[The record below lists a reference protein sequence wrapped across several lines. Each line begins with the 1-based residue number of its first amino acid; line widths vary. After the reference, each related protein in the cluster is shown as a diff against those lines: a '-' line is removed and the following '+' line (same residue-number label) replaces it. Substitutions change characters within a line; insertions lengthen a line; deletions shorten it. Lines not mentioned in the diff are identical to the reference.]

1 MGGLGRLKADDR
13 VAAFLAVQ
21 FTGLLISPISW
32 SHHWVW
38 VLPLLLWCLF
48 GPRQRLTAVRVLTV
62 AWLVATCSYVVSILI
77 SFQFIDQ
84 PASRPGWQSGLGVI
98 YPLLG
103 IVTLV
108 ILGVISRGVTAG
120 ASGAPSA
127 RPESAPS
134 S

>member
-1 MGGLGRLKADDR
+1 
-13 VAAFLAVQ
+13 
-21 FTGLLISPISW
+21 
-32 SHHWVW
+32 
-38 VLPLLLWCLF
+38 LLLWCLF
-48 GPRQRLTAVRVLTV
+48 GPRQRLTPVRVLTV

-77 SFQFIDQ
+77 SFQYIDQ

-108 ILGVISRGVTAG
+108 IIGVISRRATAG
-120 ASGAPSA
+120 ASGEPSA
-127 RPESAPS
+127 WPESAPS

>member
-1 MGGLGRLKADDR
+1 
-13 VAAFLAVQ
+13 
-21 FTGLLISPISW
+21 
-32 SHHWVW
+32 
-38 VLPLLLWCLF
+38 
-48 GPRQRLTAVRVLTV
+48 V

-108 ILGVISRGVTAG
+108 ILGVIGRRATAG
-120 ASGAPSA
+120 ASGASSA

>member
-1 MGGLGRLKADDR
+1 M
-13 VAAFLAVQ
+13 
-21 FTGLLISPISW
+21 
-32 SHHWVW
+32 
-38 VLPLLLWCLF
+38 LPLLLWCLF
-48 GPRQRLTAVRVLTV
+48 GPRQRLTPVRVLTV

-77 SFQFIDQ
+77 SFQYLDQ

-108 ILGVISRGVTAG
+108 ILGVISRRAIVGAAG
-120 ASGAPSA
+120 SA
-127 RPESAPS
+127 AAGPESALS

>member
-1 MGGLGRLKADDR
+1 VTWVCLKAGDR
-13 VAAFLAVQ
+13 AAAFLAVQ

-48 GPRQRLTAVRVLTV
+48 GPRQRLTPVRVLTL

-77 SFQFIDQ
+77 SFQYIDQ

-108 ILGVISRGVTAG
+108 IIGVISRRVTAG
-120 ASGAPSA
+120 ASGEPSE
-127 RPESAPS
+127 RPESAAS